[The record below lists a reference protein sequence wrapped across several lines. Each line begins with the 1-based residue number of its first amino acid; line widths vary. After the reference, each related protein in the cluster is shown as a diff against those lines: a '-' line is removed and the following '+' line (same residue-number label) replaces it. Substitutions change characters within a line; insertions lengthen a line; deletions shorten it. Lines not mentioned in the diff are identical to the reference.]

1 LTADVAL
8 VGAAARPAATLT
20 VRAVTDTE
28 RAVWNAFVAATAGAS
43 IYHRYEWR
51 DVVRDV
57 FARET
62 TYLAAFEG
70 ERIVGVLPLVRLKSP
85 FFGDFLVSLPYFNYG
100 GVLAASA
107 AASEALIAEAALLG
121 GRLGVSHIELRH
133 RANLAASLPSRTD
146 KVTMLLKL
154 PATAEEFSKSVGWK
168 VRGQVKQAQKSGAV
182 GASGGAELIPEFYAV
197 FAENMR
203 DLGTPVYPQRFF
215 ERIVA
220 AFPAETRLFVVR
232 QGGAPVAA
240 AFLIA
245 DGTTLEIPWASSL
258 RRANSSNVNMLLYFN
273 VLEYACQQGF
283 KTFDFGRCTVD
294 SGTYVFKKKW
304 GAEPEQ
310 LYWHY
315 WLRSG
320 GELPRLNHSNPKF
333 EAAVALWQKL
343 PLAIANRLGPYLIRN
358 LP

>member
-1 LTADVAL
+1 MTAGTAPA
-8 VGAAARPAATLT
+8 GAAARPAEALT
-20 VRAVTDTE
+20 VRAVGEGE
-28 RAVWNAFVAATAGAS
+28 RAAWNAFVAATPGAS

-57 FARET
+57 FQRDT
-62 TYLAAFEG
+62 TYLAACAG

-100 GVLAASA
+100 GVLATSA
-107 AASEALIAEAALLG
+107 EALDALLAEAG
-121 GRLGVSHIELRH
+121 NVGRRLGVSHIELRH
-133 RANLAASLPSRTD
+133 RANLASALPARTD
-146 KVTMLLKL
+146 KVTMLLGL
-154 PATAEEFSKSVGWK
+154 PATVEEFSKSIGWK
-168 VRGQVKQAQKSGAV
+168 VRGQVKQGQKSGAT
-182 GASGGAELIPEFYAV
+182 GASGGAELLPDFYAV

-203 DLGTPVYPQRFF
+203 DLGTPVYPRRFF

-220 AFPAETRLFVVR
+220 AFPAETRVFVVR
-232 QGGAPVAA
+232 QGGVPVAG
-240 AFLIA
+240 AFVIA
-245 DGTTLEIPWASSL
+245 DGPTLEIPWASSL
-258 RRANSSNVNMLLYFN
+258 RRANSSNVNMLLYWN
-273 VLEYACQQGF
+273 VLEWAVQQGF
-283 KTFDFGRCTVD
+283 RTFDFGRCTVD

-304 GAEPEQ
+304 GAAPEQ

-315 WLRSG
+315 WLRDG

-343 PLAIANRLGPYLIRN
+343 PLAVANRLGPLLIRN